1 MVEIKNF
8 KPRLYQETILESC
21 DKSNC
26 LVVLPTGLG
35 KTKIGILAGIN
46 RLKKFPESKI
56 LFLTPTKPLAA
67 QIAKEFK
74 ENTDIEG
81 IVLFTGEI
89 SHEKREGLWN
99 GSAVIVSTPQ
109 CIENDI
115 INDKVPLDNIS
126 LIIFDEAHR
135 AVKDYAYSFLAKQY
149 TKKGSFPRILGLTA
163 SPGSR
168 LEDINEVCKNLYIE
182 AIEYRNEESP
192 DVKDYIQE
200 LNIDYVK
207 VDFPEEMEEIRK
219 FLVNCL
225 NSKLSQL
232 KEFGLINNIRLSKG
246 EMIKLQGSLQGKM
259 ARGERD
265 FMVLKGVSLIAEAVK
280 VDHALVMLESQG
292 LNSLCQF
299 MDKLMEEAEKGK
311 TKATKNLVKDINFRS
326 AYVKLSKLIEKGT
339 EHPKLFKLRS
349 IVKEQIAKEKDMKII
364 VFSQYRN
371 SGIKIASMLNEI
383 GIKSKVF
390 VGQAKKEG
398 TGLTQKE
405 QLALIND
412 FSENK
417 FNVLIAT
424 SVGEEGLDIPQVDL
438 IIFYEPVP
446 SAIRSIQRRGR
457 TARHKEGKV
466 IILITKNTRDETYF
480 WISHHKE
487 KGMYKILDNLKN
499 NIGRKKEKTLDEYEQ
514 DNFKVYAD
522 SREESVA
529 KKLVELGLNVELKR
543 LDIADYVL
551 SEKVGVERKSVKDF
565 VNSIIDKR
573 LLTQV
578 KALREN
584 FERPLLIIEGEDDIY
599 SVRNIHPNAIRGMLS
614 AIVID
619 YEVPIIWTKNF
630 IETAAFLKVLAKREQ
645 ENKDKDFGI
654 RFDKKPLTTKEL
666 QEFIVESLPGVGPK
680 LSKSLLEKF
689 KSIKDIAQS
698 SKEDLSDID
707 KMGPKKAKDIY
718 DIFRENY

>member
-1 MVEIKNF
+1 M
-8 KPRLYQETILESC
+8 
-21 DKSNC
+21 
-26 LVVLPTGLG
+26 
-35 KTKIGILAGIN
+35 
-46 RLKKFPESKI
+46 LKKILDFKI
-56 LFLTPTKPLAA
+56 KLFL
-67 QIAKEFK
+67 
-74 ENTDIEG
+74 
-81 IVLFTGEI
+81 
-89 SHEKREGLWN
+89 
-99 GSAVIVSTPQ
+99 
-109 CIENDI
+109 
-115 INDKVPLDNIS
+115 
-126 LIIFDEAHR
+126 
-135 AVKDYAYSFLAKQY
+135 
-149 TKKGSFPRILGLTA
+149 
-163 SPGSR
+163 
-168 LEDINEVCKNLYIE
+168 
-182 AIEYRNEESP
+182 
-192 DVKDYIQE
+192 
-200 LNIDYVK
+200 
-207 VDFPEEMEEIRK
+207 
-219 FLVNCL
+219 
-225 NSKLSQL
+225 
-232 KEFGLINNIRLSKG
+232 
-246 EMIKLQGSLQGKM
+246 
-259 ARGERD
+259 
-265 FMVLKGVSLIAEAVK
+265 
-280 VDHALVMLESQG
+280 
-292 LNSLCQF
+292 
-299 MDKLMEEAEKGK
+299 
-311 TKATKNLVKDINFRS
+311 
-326 AYVKLSKLIEKGT
+326 
-339 EHPKLFKLRS
+339 
-349 IVKEQIAKEKDMKII
+349 KI
-364 VFSQYRN
+364 Y
-371 SGIKIASMLNEI
+371 
-383 GIKSKVF
+383 
-390 VGQAKKEG
+390 
-398 TGLTQKE
+398 
-405 QLALIND
+405 
-412 FSENK
+412 
-417 FNVLIAT
+417 
-424 SVGEEGLDIPQVDL
+424 
-438 IIFYEPVP
+438 
-446 SAIRSIQRRGR
+446 
-457 TARHKEGKV
+457 